1 MAAAF
6 ISWACTPK
14 YLGFAAEWLPLHLS
28 GMSLTLL
35 QKEMQCDNLPGMALM
50 LIPVGLRSSVC

>member
-1 MAAAF
+1 MAAAS
-6 ISWACTPK
+6 ISWACTPE

-35 QKEMQCDNLPGMALM
+35 VKEMQCDNLPGTALM